1 MKYLVGFSPDQG
13 GREALAL
20 AAVLARSTGGSLVVC
35 TIIPETWGHP
45 PPARVDA
52 EYASFLN
59 QNAEKALAK
68 ARATLPGDIAAE
80 FVARAGRR
88 ISRPIGPRK
97 TKAKLEALLK
107 RMHPPNDSSSPTG

>member
-1 MKYLVGFSPDQG
+1 MKVSF
-13 GREALAL
+13 
-20 AAVLARSTGGSLVVC
+20 V
-35 TIIPETWGHP
+35 
-45 PPARVDA
+45 ARVRPRSEA
-52 EYASFLN
+52 GMWIEIRGAF
-59 QNAEKALAK
+59 AL
-68 ARATLPGDIAAE
+68 GFIIGAAE

>member
-1 MKYLVGFSPDQG
+1 VGQIYSDEI
-13 GREALAL
+13 RERRVRIQPTL
-20 AAVLARSTGGSLVVC
+20 
-35 TIIPETWGHP
+35 TIIG
-45 PPARVDA
+45 
-52 EYASFLN
+52 
-59 QNAEKALAK
+59 
-68 ARATLPGDIAAE
+68 AAE